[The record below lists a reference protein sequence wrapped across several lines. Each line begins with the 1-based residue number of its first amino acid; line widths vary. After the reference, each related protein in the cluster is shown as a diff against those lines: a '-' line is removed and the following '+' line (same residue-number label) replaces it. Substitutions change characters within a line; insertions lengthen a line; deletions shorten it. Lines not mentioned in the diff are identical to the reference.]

1 MARRGIVSRIRPAYA
16 GRSFGSHRRR
26 PTMTADPNADH
37 PRAASPASGPVRYS
51 EMGEAHRAA
60 LLDFA
65 VAHSSIVFYLVDV
78 TDLRRTVY
86 ISDNVE
92 AVTGYPPAR
101 YVDDG
106 GFGAGQI
113 HPEDLERYFAVL
125 DSLPA
130 KDAEEVVIEY
140 RTRHAD
146 GSYRWIR
153 DRLRMITDV
162 PPGEPRTLVGSMA
175 DVTVEK
181 EAVARVDQAEAINR
195 VLLGNVLDAIVATD
209 EDGRIVE
216 FNPAAEKIF
225 GYTRGRAIGHKLSD
239 LIIPEEHRAAH
250 EAGMERFKATGRLSH
265 PNRRMEITAQ
275 RADGSIFPVELAV
288 AHAEIDGKAIIIGD
302 IQDISERL
310 AVRAERQ
317 KITQLLQDAINSMS
331 EGFVISAPDGTVL
344 FCNESFSAPYGLTP
358 EEMVGSERTQNIKR
372 FFKNV
377 RRFDG
382 RLVEGDTSQIRWI
395 VSRLA
400 EYDGRPMEMELTNG
414 EWRVMVNHRTTD
426 GGSVTIRADITERK
440 RAEQSLRQSEALI
453 RRILDAC
460 PVPVG
465 MTQAADGRI
474 IYESPASRQMFQ
486 RDSMGGDIS
495 ARDFFVNTDDRDR
508 YLEILYRDRRVDA
521 FETFLRRVDGTE
533 FCASISARLVEYQGR
548 EVVVSSTYDLTERRR
563 LEADMAR
570 QREALHQTEKLSALG
585 ELLAGVS
592 HELNN
597 PLSVVV
603 GQAML
608 LRETAREPAIVE
620 RARKIGDAA
629 DRCARIVKTFLAM
642 ARQQPSEMRPVR
654 LNDIVESALEMTGY
668 MLRTA
673 DVDVSLELNPTV
685 PAIMA
690 DGDQINQV
698 LTNLIVNALHAM
710 EDAPLPHRL
719 RLVTHYDRGRRQA
732 VLKVSDNGRGVA
744 EDVASRIFEPFF
756 TTKGIGEGTGIGL
769 TIVHRIIDAH
779 GGSITLDSEPGHGA
793 TFTLRFPTCAA
804 FGAEDDGEEEIVED
818 GRLSILVIDDE
829 PDVAEIIRDSLAA
842 DGHAV
847 DVVTSGRAALERLL
861 FRQYT
866 AILSDVR
873 MPDLDGP
880 ALYTVVR
887 DRHPEHL
894 ARMAFI
900 TGDTMSPAIRRFLDE
915 AGRPFLEKPVMPA
928 DLRRMIAK
936 LVEDAR

>member
-1 MARRGIVSRIRPAYA
+1 
-16 GRSFGSHRRR
+16 
-26 PTMTADPNADH
+26 MTADATAD
-37 PRAASPASGPVRYS
+37 PSRSPPPAPPAGSAQTAL
-51 EMGEAHRAA
+51 EMGEAQRAA
-60 LLDFA
+60 LLDYA
-65 VAHSSIVFYLVDV
+65 VAHSSIIFYLVDM
-78 TDLRRTVY
+78 DELRTVF

-92 AVTGYPPAR
+92 AVTGHPPAR
-101 YVDDG
+101 YVDDR
-106 GFGAGQI
+106 GFGSAQI
-113 HPEDLERYFAVL
+113 HPDDRERYFTAIN
-125 DSLPA
+125 SLPA
-130 KDAEEVVIEY
+130 KDAEELVVEY

-146 GSYRWIR
+146 GGWRWIR
-153 DRLRMITDV
+153 DRLRLITDA

-175 DVTVEK
+175 DITVEK
-181 EAVARVDQAEAINR
+181 EALDRVGKAEAVNR

-216 FNPAAEKIF
+216 FNPAAEKMF
-225 GYTRGRAIGHKLSD
+225 GYTRGRAIGHKIGD
-239 LIIPEEHRAAH
+239 LIIPEEHRGH
-250 EAGMERFKATGRLSH
+250 HDAGMRRFLETGRMSQ
-265 PNRRMEITAQ
+265 PTRRMETTAM
-275 RADGSIFPVELAV
+275 RADGTIFPVELAI
-288 AHAEIDGKAIIIGD
+288 AQAEIDGKAIIIGD
-302 IQDISERL
+302 IQDISERI
-310 AVRAERQ
+310 AAREERLR
-317 KITQLLQDAINSMS
+317 IIQLLQDAINSMS
-331 EGFVISAPDGTVL
+331 EGFVISAPDGKVL
-344 FCNESFSAPYGLTP
+344 FCNEAFSAPYGLTP
-358 EEMVGSERTQNIKR
+358 EEMVGSDRLQNIKR

-382 RLVEGDTSQIRWI
+382 RLVEGDSSQIRWI

-400 EYDGRPMEMELTNG
+400 QFDGRPMEMELTNG

-426 GGSVTIRADITERK
+426 GGSVTIRANITERK
-440 RAEQSLRQSEALI
+440 RTEQSLRQSEALI

-465 MTQAADGRI
+465 MTQAIDGRI

-486 RDSMGGDIS
+486 RDSMGGNVS
-495 ARDFFVNTDDRDR
+495 ARDFFVETKDRDR
-508 YLEILYRDRRVDA
+508 YLELLRRDRRVDA
-521 FETFLRRVDGTE
+521 FETFLKRVDGAE
-533 FCASISARLVEYQGR
+533 FCASISARLVEYQGQ
-548 EVVVSSTYDLTERRR
+548 EVVVSSTYDLTERRK
-563 LEADMAR
+563 LEAEMAR

-642 ARQQPSEMRPVR
+642 ARQQPSEMRPVK

-668 MLRTA
+668 MLRTH

-698 LTNLIVNALHAM
+698 LTNLIVNGLHAM
-710 EDAPLPHRL
+710 ENEPMPHRL

-732 VLKVSDNGRGVA
+732 VLKVGDNGRGVP

-756 TTKGIGEGTGIGL
+756 TTKDLGEGTGIGL
-769 TIVHRIIDAH
+769 TIVHRIVDAH
-779 GGSITLDSEPGHGA
+779 GGSITLDSEPGKGA
-793 TFTLRFPTCAA
+793 TFVLRFPTCASIGVEEENA
-804 FGAEDDGEEEIVED
+804 DEIAEDGA
-818 GRLSILVIDDE
+818 LSVLVIDDE
-829 PDVAEIIRDSLAA
+829 PGVAEIIRDSLLA
-842 DGHAV
+842 DGHQV

-861 FRQYT
+861 FRQYD

-880 ALYTVVR
+880 ALYEAIR
-887 DRHPEHL
+887 DRHPAKL

-915 AGRPFLEKPVMPA
+915 AGRPYLEKPVMPA
-928 DLRRMIAK
+928 DLRRMIARM
-936 LVEDAR
+936 VEGTP

>member
-1 MARRGIVSRIRPAYA
+1 MS
-16 GRSFGSHRRR
+16 
-26 PTMTADPNADH
+26 ADPKTD
-37 PRAASPASGPVRYS
+37 RAASPPSAPVRYA

-65 VAHSSIVFYLVDV
+65 VAHSSIVFYLVDI
-78 TDLRRTVY
+78 DADRRTVY
-86 ISDNVE
+86 ISDNVD
-92 AVTGYPPAR
+92 AVTGHSAAR
-101 YVDDG
+101 FVDDG
-106 GFGAGQI
+106 GFGKSLIHADDIDAYCAALDALPGKAG
-113 HPEDLERYFAVL
+113 ET
-125 DSLPA
+125 
-130 KDAEEVVIEY
+130 VIEY
-140 RTRHAD
+140 RLRNSD
-146 GSYRWIR
+146 GEYMWIR
-153 DRLRMITDV
+153 DRLRRIEDTS
-162 PPGEPRTLVGSMA
+162 PGEPRMLVGSMA
-175 DVTVEK
+175 DITIEK

-209 EDGRIVE
+209 EQGLIVE

-225 GYTRGRAIGHKLSD
+225 GYSRGRAIGQPIGD
-239 LIIPEEHRAAH
+239 LIVPNGQRAGH
-250 EAGMERFKATGRLSH
+250 DAGIALLTANGLVSRSS
-265 PNRRMEITAQ
+265 RRMETQAK
-275 RADGSIFPVELAV
+275 RADGSVFPVEIAV
-288 AHAEIDGKAIIIGD
+288 AHAEIDGKAIVIAD

-310 AVRAERQ
+310 AARAERQ
-317 KITQLLQDAINSMS
+317 KIAQLLQDAINSMS

-344 FCNESFSAPYGLTP
+344 YCNDAFAAPYGMSQ
-358 EEMVGSERTQNIKR
+358 EEMVGSDRTQNIKR

-382 RLVEGDTSQIRWI
+382 RLVEGDTNQIRWLI
-395 VSRLA
+395 SRLA
-400 EYDGRPMEMELTNG
+400 EYDGQPIEVELING
-414 EWRVMVNHRTTD
+414 EWRLIVSHRTTD

-465 MTQAADGRI
+465 MTQATSGRI

-486 RDSMGGDIS
+486 RDSMGGEIF
-495 ARDFFVNTDDRDR
+495 ARDFFVNPADRDR
-508 YLEILYRDRRVDA
+508 YLDILRRDRRVDA
-521 FETFLRRVDGTE
+521 FETFLRRSDGTE
-533 FCASISARLVEYQGR
+533 FCASVAARLVEYQGD
-548 EVVVSSTYDLTERRR
+548 EVVVSSTYDLTERRAI
-563 LEADMAR
+563 EEEMAR
-570 QREALHQTEKLSALG
+570 QREALHQSEKLSALG

-608 LRETAREPAIVE
+608 LRETAKETAIVE

-668 MLRTA
+668 MLRTQ
-673 DVDVSLELNPTV
+673 DVDVSLELTPTV

-710 EDAPLPHRL
+710 ENQPMPHRL

-744 EDVASRIFEPFF
+744 EDVASRVFEPFF
-756 TTKGIGEGTGIGL
+756 TTKDLGEGTGIGL
-769 TIVHRIIDAH
+769 TIVHRIVDAH
-779 GGSITLDSEPGHGA
+779 GGSISLDSAPGKGA
-793 TFTLRFPTCAA
+793 TFVLRFPISTAE
-804 FGAEDDGEEEIVED
+804 GADAGEETD
-818 GRLSILVIDDE
+818 GGKDAGLTVLVIDDE
-829 PDVAEIIRDSLAA
+829 PEVAEIIRESLASE
-842 DGHAV
+842 GHSV
-847 DVVTSGRAALERLL
+847 DVVTSGRAGLERLL
-861 FRQYT
+861 FRQYD

-880 ALYTVVR
+880 ALYSVVC
-887 DRHPEHL
+887 DRHPEL
-894 ARMAFI
+894 LSRMAFV
-900 TGDTMSPAIRRFLDE
+900 TGDTMSPAIRRFLDD
-915 AGRPFLEKPVMPA
+915 AGRPYLEKPVMPA
-928 DLRRMIAK
+928 ELRGLIAR
-936 LVEDAR
+936 LAEVAT

>member
-1 MARRGIVSRIRPAYA
+1 
-16 GRSFGSHRRR
+16 
-26 PTMTADPNADH
+26 
-37 PRAASPASGPVRYS
+37 
-51 EMGEAHRAA
+51 MGEAHRAA

-65 VAHSSIVFYLVDV
+65 VAHSSIVFYLVDI
-78 TDLRRTVY
+78 DDDRRTVY

-92 AVTGYPPAR
+92 AVTGHPAAR
-101 YVDDG
+101 FVDDS
-106 GFGAGQI
+106 GFGTALI
-113 HPEDLERYFAVL
+113 HPDDHDSYFAAL
-125 DSLPA
+125 DATPD
-130 KDAEEVVIEY
+130 KIGDTVIEY
-140 RTRHAD
+140 RLRHSD
-146 GSYRWIR
+146 GTYLWIR
-153 DRLRMITDV
+153 DRLRRIEDAA
-162 PPGEPRTLVGSMA
+162 PGEPRMLVGSMA
-175 DVTVEK
+175 DITIEK
-181 EAVARVDQAEAINR
+181 EAVARVGQAEAVNH
-195 VLLGNVLDAIVATD
+195 VLLGNVLDAIIATD
-209 EDGRIVE
+209 ADGRIVE
-216 FNPAAEKIF
+216 FNPAAEKMF
-225 GYTRGRAIGHKLSD
+225 GYTRGRAIGQSLGD
-239 LIIPEEHRAAH
+239 LIIPEERRAAH
-250 EAGMERFKATGRLSH
+250 EAGMRRFVASGALSQA
-265 PNRRMEITAQ
+265 NRRMETTAK
-275 RADGSIFPVELAV
+275 RADGTIFPVELAI

-310 AVRAERQ
+310 AARAERQ
-317 KITQLLQDAINSMS
+317 KIAQLLQDAINSMG
-331 EGFVISAPDGTVL
+331 EGFVISAPDGKVL
-344 FCNESFSAPYGLTP
+344 YCNEAFSSPYGLTP
-358 EEMVGSERTQNIKR
+358 DEMVGSDRTQNIKR

-414 EWRVMVNHRTTD
+414 DWRMMVNHRTTD

-486 RDSMGGDIS
+486 RDSMGGNLS
-495 ARDFFVNTDDRDR
+495 ARDFFVTPSDRDR
-508 YLEILYRDRRVDA
+508 YLETLRRDRRVDA
-521 FETFLRRVDGTE
+521 FETFLRRADGTE
-533 FCASISARLVEYQGR
+533 FCASISARLVEYQGQ
-548 EVVVSSTYDLTERRR
+548 EVVVSSTYDLTERRK
-563 LEADMAR
+563 LEAEMAR
-570 QREALHQTEKLSALG
+570 QREVLHQSEKLSALG

-608 LRETAREPAIVE
+608 LRETAREPAIIE

-642 ARQQPSEMRPVR
+642 ARQQPAEMRPVR

-698 LTNLIVNALHAM
+698 LTNLIVNGLHAM
-710 EDAPLPHRL
+710 ENEPMPHRL

-732 VLKVSDNGRGVA
+732 VLKVSDNGRGVP

-756 TTKGIGEGTGIGL
+756 TTKDLGEGTGIGL
-769 TIVHRIIDAH
+769 TIVHRIVDAH
-779 GGSITLDSEPGHGA
+779 GGSITLDSTPGKGA
-793 TFTLRFPTCAA
+793 TFVLRFPTCPSTGVA
-804 FGAEDDGEEEIVED
+804 DDDEEEASE
-818 GRLSILVIDDE
+818 GSGLSILVIDDE
-829 PDVAEIIRDSLAA
+829 PDVAEIIRDSLVT
-842 DGHAV
+842 DGHTV
-847 DVVTSGRAALERLL
+847 DVATSGRAALERLL
-861 FRQYT
+861 FRRYD
-866 AILSDVR
+866 AILSDIR

-880 ALYTVVR
+880 ALHSILR
-887 DRHPEHL
+887 DQHPEQL
-894 ARMAFI
+894 SRMAFV

-915 AGRPFLEKPVMPA
+915 AGRPYLEKPVMPSE
-928 DLRRMIAK
+928 LRRMIAK
-936 LVEDAR
+936 LVEDTE

>member
-1 MARRGIVSRIRPAYA
+1 MI
-16 GRSFGSHRRR
+16 
-26 PTMTADPNADH
+26 ADPKTD
-37 PRAASPASGPVRYS
+37 RAASPASAPVRYA

-65 VAHSSIVFYLVDV
+65 VAHSSIVFYLVDI
-78 TDLRRTVY
+78 DADRRTVY

-92 AVTGYPPAR
+92 AVTGHPAAR
-101 YVDDG
+101 FVDDS
-106 GFGAGQI
+106 GFGTTLI
-113 HPEDLERYFAVL
+113 HPEDTAAYFATL
-125 DSLPA
+125 DAVPEKSG
-130 KDAEEVVIEY
+130 ETVIEY
-140 RTRHAD
+140 RLRD
-146 GSYRWIR
+146 SNGDYMWIR
-153 DRLRMITDV
+153 DRLRRIEGASS
-162 PPGEPRTLVGSMA
+162 GEPRMLVGSMA
-175 DVTVEK
+175 DITIEK
-181 EAVARVDQAEAINR
+181 EAVARVGQAEAINR

-209 EDGRIVE
+209 EQGLIVE
-216 FNPAAEKIF
+216 FNPAAEKMF
-225 GYTRGRAIGHKLSD
+225 GYSRGRAIGQPIGD
-239 LIIPEEHRAAH
+239 LIVPDAHRAGH
-250 EAGMERFKATGRLSH
+250 DSGMAQFMANGRMSR
-265 PNRRMEITAQ
+265 PSRRMETQAK
-275 RADGSIFPVELAV
+275 RADGSLFPVEIAI
-288 AHAEIDGKAIIIGD
+288 AHAEIEGKAIIISD

-310 AVRAERQ
+310 AARAERQ
-317 KITQLLQDAINSMS
+317 KIAQLLQDAINSMS
-331 EGFVISAPDGTVL
+331 EGFVISAPDSTVL
-344 FCNESFSAPYGLTP
+344 FCNEAFSAPYGMTP
-358 EEMVGSERTQNIKR
+358 DEMVGSDRTQNIKR
-372 FFKNV
+372 FFRNV

-382 RLVEGDTSQIRWI
+382 RLVEGDTNQIRWI

-400 EYDGRPMEMELTNG
+400 DFDGHPIEVELTNG
-414 EWRVMVNHRTTD
+414 EWRLMVNHRTTD
-426 GGSVTIRADITERK
+426 GGSVTIRADITQRK

-465 MTQAADGRI
+465 MTRAIDGRI

-486 RDSMGGDIS
+486 RDSMGGTLS
-495 ARDFFVNTDDRDR
+495 ARDFFVDAADRDR
-508 YLEILYRDRRVDA
+508 YLDMLRRDRRVDA
-521 FETFLRRVDGTE
+521 FETFLRRSDGHE
-533 FCASISARLVEYQGR
+533 FCASISARLVEYQGQ
-548 EVVVSSTYDLTERRR
+548 EVVVSSTYDLTERRKM
-563 LEADMAR
+563 EEEMAR
-570 QREALHQTEKLSALG
+570 QREALHQSEKLSALG

-608 LRETAREPAIVE
+608 LRETAKDAAIVE

-668 MLRTA
+668 MLRTH

-685 PAIMA
+685 PAILA

-710 EDAPLPHRL
+710 ENQPMPHRL

-732 VLKVSDNGRGVA
+732 VLKVRDNGRGVP
-744 EDVASRIFEPFF
+744 EEMASRIFEPFF
-756 TTKGIGEGTGIGL
+756 TTKDLGEGTGIGL
-769 TIVHRIIDAH
+769 TIVHRIVDAH
-779 GGSITLDSEPGHGA
+779 GGSICLDSTPGKGT

-804 FGAEDDGEEEIVED
+804 EGSEDGAEDDAGDDTGLTV
-818 GRLSILVIDDE
+818 LVIDDE
-829 PDVAEIIRDSLAA
+829 PEVAEIIRESLVF
-842 DGHAV
+842 DGHTV

-861 FRQYT
+861 FRQYD

-880 ALYTVVR
+880 ALYSVIC
-887 DRHPEHL
+887 DRHPEL
-894 ARMAFI
+894 LSRMAFV

-915 AGRPFLEKPVMPA
+915 AGRPYLEKPVMPA
-928 DLRRMIAK
+928 ELRGLIAR
-936 LVEDAR
+936 LAEAAS